1 MEILSVKNLNFRY
14 PSANENSLSD
24 VSFNVNAGDF
34 VLLFGETGCGKTTL
48 LRMLKRELSPA
59 GEKSGSI
66 LFNGTS
72 IAELDPKIS
81 ACDIGFVMQN
91 PETQSVTDK
100 VWHELAFGLE
110 SLGISQSAISR
121 RISEMASY
129 FGIGNWFNRNVSE
142 LSGGQKQL
150 LNLAS
155 VMVTQP
161 KLLLLDEPTSQLD
174 PIAAS
179 EFISTLAKLNRE
191 LSLTVIISEHR
202 LEDLFL
208 VADKALMLENGKIA
222 QFDTPRKVIEATDKS
237 NKMSLAFPCSARI
250 AKELASDTQPPISV
264 KEGRAFIESTYKNAV
279 TSIDA
284 PTLPEG
290 KEILKASD
298 VFFRYGKNLPD
309 VLSGVDISIK
319 NSEIFCILGDNAS
332 GKTTALSVF
341 SGLLKPY
348 SGKVTVFG
356 KKISSYKNGE
366 LYKNCLAM
374 LPQDVKT
381 VFTHD
386 TIKEDLFEI
395 SDDISSLP
403 IDVTPYLDK
412 HPYDLSGGQ
421 QQLCALAKVLLLKP
435 KLLLLDEP
443 TKGIDAST
451 KQSIISLLQKLK
463 EDGLTTLIVTHDVE
477 FAAACA
483 DRCALFFNG
492 YITAVEDP
500 KTFFSENNFYTTA
513 ASRMSRGYYE
523 RAVTEQDII
532 TLCKA
537 NGKK

>member
-14 PSANENSLSD
+14 PSSNENSLSD
-24 VSFNVNAGDF
+24 VSFNINAGDF

-264 KEGRAFIESTYKNAV
+264 KEGRAFIESTYKNTV
-279 TSIDA
+279 TSIDTPA
-284 PTLPEG
+284 LPEG

-309 VLSGVDISIK
+309 VLSGVDISVK

-386 TIKEDLFEI
+386 TIKEDFFEI